1 MEWVGL
7 SANYIGAI
15 NKRSNSHPSLFTNI
29 DDQIEDNDKE
39 DWNLKDMFEDD
50 EVLDM
55 MGNYIGND

>member
-1 MEWVGL
+1 VEWVGL

-39 DWNLKDMFEDD
+39 D
-50 EVLDM
+50 
-55 MGNYIGND
+55 